1 MQASRPCRPE
11 PAQFIFVQPY
21 VLVDFFIFMSWAQG
35 IRRTNDDAA
44 SKVLFRD
51 CEWE

>member
-21 VLVDFFIFMSWAQG
+21 VLVDFFMLYVMGARHQE
-35 IRRTNDDAA
+35 DQ
-44 SKVLFRD
+44 
-51 CEWE
+51 